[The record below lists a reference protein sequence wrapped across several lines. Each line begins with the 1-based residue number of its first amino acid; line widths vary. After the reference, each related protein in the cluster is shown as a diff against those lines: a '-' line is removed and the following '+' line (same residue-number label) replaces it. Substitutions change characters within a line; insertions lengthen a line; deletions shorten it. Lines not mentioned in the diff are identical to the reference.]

1 METCKCQQQEHQ
13 ETLRE
18 DVKSL
23 IARYN
28 EGFTSLP
35 SEATRN
41 EKRKPTHDAISE
53 CIRRDA
59 AHRQE
64 KENAVSLLKK

>member
-1 METCKCQQQEHQ
+1 MENSKYQQQEHQ
-13 ETLRE
+13 ETN
-18 DVKSL
+18 VKNL

-28 EGFTSLP
+28 TGFSSLP
-35 SEATRN
+35 SETTRN
-41 EKRKPTHDAISE
+41 EERKPTQVAISE
-53 CIRRDA
+53 CLRRDV

>member
-1 METCKCQQQEHQ
+1 METCKDQQQAHQ
-13 ETLRE
+13 ETN
-18 DVKSL
+18 VKSL

-35 SEATRN
+35 SETTRN